1 MSMAWYNFDGF
12 QIDRNDK
19 NRIETIVVL
28 NAESSKESDF
38 ITFAALL
45 RYFLNKNNLDSIVI
59 EFTEFKNKLSKIN
72 DDDPLLVY
80 TKTYDLS
87 LKSVLHD
94 HKRYLEIETL
104 RCCYFADIEANKEE
118 SIDIVK
124 YKDYLNKK
132 VETKDFKPQKKQ
144 VPEYR
149 AQIWLEALN
158 KYHL

>member
-1 MSMAWYNFDGF
+1 MAWYNFDGF
-12 QIDRNDK
+12 QINRNDK
-19 NRIETIVVL
+19 NRIENIVVL

-59 EFTEFKNKLSKIN
+59 EFTELKNKLSKVN

-87 LKSVLHD
+87 FKSALHD

-104 RCCYFADIEANKEE
+104 RCCYFADIEANKDEN
-118 SIDIVK
+118 IDIVK

-132 VETKDFKPQKKQ
+132 IETKDFKPQKKQ
-144 VPEYR
+144 IQEYR

-158 KYHL
+158 KYHV

>member
-1 MSMAWYNFDGF
+1 MAWYNFDGF

-45 RYFLNKNNLDSIVI
+45 RYFLNKNNFDSIVI
-59 EFTEFKNKLSKIN
+59 EFTEFTNKLSKVN
-72 DDDPLLVY
+72 DNDPLLIY
-80 TKTYDLS
+80 TKTYQLS

-104 RCCYFADIEANKEE
+104 RCCYFGDIEANKKEE
-118 SIDIVK
+118 INIVK

-144 VPEYR
+144 IPEFR